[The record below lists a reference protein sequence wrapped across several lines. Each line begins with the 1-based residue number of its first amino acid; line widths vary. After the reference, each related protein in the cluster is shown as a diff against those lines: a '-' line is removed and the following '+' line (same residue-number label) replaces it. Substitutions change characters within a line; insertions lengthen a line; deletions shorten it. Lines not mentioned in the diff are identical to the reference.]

1 MENNKRVTCLVLSI
15 VILIISIITPL
26 TVDAKMNGIDVSNWQ
41 RGINVTQM
49 HDVEFVIAKA
59 TEATSYVNPDC
70 DRVYQDAKNSGK
82 KTGVYH
88 FARTGD
94 AIAQAKYFVDHISG
108 YIGHS
113 VLVLDYESS
122 AVEQGVGW
130 AKDWLDAVY
139 NMTGVKPVI
148 YMSNSVIHR
157 YDWSEVS
164 KNYALWNAGY
174 YAGYSTIYGFVDNPP
189 LRGSLGEF
197 YDNTVLYQY
206 TSSGRLRGWAENLD
220 LDIFYGD
227 SADWDRLAGY
237 VASDDYK
244 PSEPNHNTEDRVVRY
259 TVQSGDTLSYIAKR
273 YNTTYKYLAELN
285 GITNPNL
292 IYSGQVLTISGT
304 YSSNTNTETVTT
316 YTVKSGDCLSNIGK
330 RLGVSWIDIANR
342 NGIHS
347 PYTIFPGQVLTV
359 ASGAQSTN
367 GPQCYTVRSG
377 DTLSHIATRYGT
389 SYKTLAKLNGI
400 KNPNLIYTGQTL
412 RLW

>member
-1 MENNKRVTCLVLSI
+1 MKKTKDLIALFLSFMIVVALPVTAS
-15 VILIISIITPL
+15 
-26 TVDAKMNGIDVSNWQ
+26 ANMNGIDVSNWQ
-41 RGINVTQM
+41 RGIDVTQM

-59 TEATSYVNPDC
+59 TEGTSYVNPDC

-88 FARTGD
+88 FARKGD
-94 AIAQAKYFVDHISG
+94 AITQAKYFVDHISG

-122 AVEQGVGW
+122 AVEQGVEW

-157 YDWSEVS
+157 YDWTSVSEHYS
-164 KNYALWNAGY
+164 LWNAGY
-174 YAGYSTIYGFVDNPP
+174 YSGYNTIYGFIDNPP

-206 TSSGRLRGWAENLD
+206 TSSGRLRGWPENLD
-220 LDIFYGD
+220 LDIFYGG
-227 SADWDRLAGY
+227 SADWDKLAGY
-237 VASDDYK
+237 VASDNYK
-244 PSEPNHNTEDRVVRY
+244 PSEPNHKAEDRVVYY
-259 TVQSGDTLSYIAKR
+259 TVRSGDTLSRIAQR

-285 GITNPNL
+285 GIANPNL
-292 IYSGQVLTISGT
+292 IYPGQVLTISGA
-304 YSSNTNTETVTT
+304 YSSNTNTESVTS
-316 YTVKSGDCLSNIGK
+316 YTVKTGDCLSVIGK
-330 RLGVSWIDIANR
+330 RLGVSWLDIANR

-347 PYTIFPGQVLTV
+347 PYTIFTGQVLTV
-359 ASGAQSTN
+359 TSGSQLTN
-367 GPQCYTVRSG
+367 RSQYYTVQTG
-377 DTLSHIATRYGT
+377 DTLSGIASQYNTNYQ
-389 SYKTLAKLNGI
+389 TLANLNGI
-400 KNPNLIYTGQTL
+400 ANPNLIYKGQTI

>member
-1 MENNKRVTCLVLSI
+1 MKKSKGLIALFLSVMLVVSLPVTAS
-15 VILIISIITPL
+15 
-26 TVDAKMNGIDVSNWQ
+26 ANMNGIDVSNWQ
-41 RGINVTQM
+41 RGIDVTQM

-59 TEATSYVNPDC
+59 TEGTSYVNPDC

-88 FARTGD
+88 FARKGD

-122 AVEQGVGW
+122 AVDQGVGW

-157 YDWSEVS
+157 YDWRSVSEHYS
-164 KNYALWNAGY
+164 LWNAGY
-174 YAGYSTIYGFVDNPP
+174 YSGYNTIYGFVDNPP

-206 TSSGRLRGWAENLD
+206 TSSGRLRGWSENLD

-227 SADWDRLAGY
+227 SADWDKLAGY
-237 VASDDYK
+237 VASDNYK
-244 PSEPNHNTEDRVVRY
+244 PSEPNHKAEDRVVYY
-259 TVQSGDTLSYIAKR
+259 TVQSGDTLSRIAQR

-292 IYSGQVLTISGT
+292 IYPGQVLTISGA
-304 YSSNTNTETVTT
+304 YSSNTNTESVAT
-316 YTVKSGDCLSNIGK
+316 YTVKTGDCLSAIGK
-330 RLGVSWIDIANR
+330 RLGVSWLDIANR

-359 ASGAQSTN
+359 ASGSQLTN
-367 GPQCYTVRSG
+367 RSQYYTVRSG
-377 DTLSHIATRYGT
+377 DTLSGIAVQYNTNYQ
-389 SYKTLAKLNGI
+389 TLANLNGI
-400 KNPNLIYTGQTL
+400 ANPNLIYKGQTI

>member
-1 MENNKRVTCLVLSI
+1 MKKSKGLIALFLSFMVVVALPVTAS
-15 VILIISIITPL
+15 
-26 TVDAKMNGIDVSNWQ
+26 ANMNGIDVSNWQ
-41 RGINVTQM
+41 SGIDVTQM

-59 TEATSYVNPDC
+59 TEGTSYVNPDC

-88 FARTGD
+88 FARKGD
-94 AIAQAKYFVDHISG
+94 AITQAKYFVDHISG

-113 VLVLDYESS
+113 VLVLDYEAS

-157 YDWSEVS
+157 YDWTSVSEHYS
-164 KNYALWNAGY
+164 LWNAGY
-174 YAGYSTIYGFVDNPP
+174 YSGYNTIYGFVDNPP

-206 TSSGRLRGWAENLD
+206 TSSGRLRGWPENLD
-220 LDIFYGD
+220 LDIFYGG
-227 SADWDRLAGY
+227 SADWDKLAGY
-237 VASDDYK
+237 VASDNYK
-244 PSEPNHNTEDRVVRY
+244 PSEPNHKAEDRVVYY
-259 TVQSGDTLSYIAKR
+259 TVRSGDTLTRIAQR

-285 GITNPNL
+285 GIANPNL
-292 IYSGQVLTISGT
+292 IYPGQVLTISGA
-304 YSSNTNTETVTT
+304 YSSNTNTESVTS
-316 YTVKSGDCLSNIGK
+316 YTVKTGDCLSVIGK
-330 RLGVSWIDIANR
+330 RLGVSWLDIANR

-347 PYTIFPGQVLTV
+347 PYTIFTGQVLTV
-359 ASGAQSTN
+359 TSGSQLTN
-367 GPQCYTVRSG
+367 RSQYYTVRTG
-377 DTLSHIATRYGT
+377 DTLSGIASQYNTNYQ
-389 SYKTLAKLNGI
+389 TLANLNGI
-400 KNPNLIYTGQTL
+400 ANPNLIYKGQTI

>member
-1 MENNKRVTCLVLSI
+1 MKKSKGLIALFLSVMLVVSLPVTPS
-15 VILIISIITPL
+15 
-26 TVDAKMNGIDVSNWQ
+26 ANMNGIDVSNWQ
-41 RGINVTQM
+41 RGIDVTQM

-59 TEATSYVNPDC
+59 TEGTSYVNPDC

-88 FARTGD
+88 FARKGD

-122 AVEQGVGW
+122 AVDQGVGW

-157 YDWSEVS
+157 YDWRSVSEHYS
-164 KNYALWNAGY
+164 LWNAGY
-174 YAGYSTIYGFVDNPP
+174 YSGYNTIYGFVDNPP

-197 YDNTVLYQY
+197 YDNTVMYQY
-206 TSSGRLRGWAENLD
+206 TSSGRLRGWSENLD

-227 SADWDRLAGY
+227 SADWDKLAGY
-237 VASDDYK
+237 VASDNYK
-244 PSEPNHNTEDRVVRY
+244 PSEPNHKAEDRVVYY
-259 TVQSGDTLSYIAKR
+259 TVQSGDTLSRVAQR

-285 GITNPNL
+285 GIANPNL
-292 IYSGQVLTISGT
+292 IYPGQVLTISGA
-304 YSSNTNTETVTT
+304 YSSNTNTESVAT
-316 YTVKSGDCLSNIGK
+316 YTVKTGDCLSAIGK
-330 RLGVSWIDIANR
+330 RLGVSWLDIANR

-359 ASGAQSTN
+359 ASGSQLTN
-367 GPQCYTVRSG
+367 RSQYYTVRSG
-377 DTLSHIATRYGT
+377 DTLSGIAVQYNTNYQ
-389 SYKTLAKLNGI
+389 TLANLNGI
-400 KNPNLIYTGQTL
+400 ANPNLIYKGQTI

>member
-1 MENNKRVTCLVLSI
+1 MKKSKNLIALFLFVMLVVSLPVTAS
-15 VILIISIITPL
+15 
-26 TVDAKMNGIDVSNWQ
+26 ANMNGIDVSNWQ
-41 RGINVTQM
+41 RGIDVTQM

-59 TEATSYVNPDC
+59 TEGTSYVNPDC

-88 FARTGD
+88 FARKGD
-94 AIAQAKYFVDHISG
+94 AITQAKYFVDHISG

-122 AVEQGVGW
+122 AVDQGVGW

-157 YDWSEVS
+157 YDWGSVSEHYS
-164 KNYALWNAGY
+164 LWNAGY
-174 YAGYSTIYGFVDNPP
+174 YSGYNTIYGFVDNPP

-206 TSSGRLRGWAENLD
+206 TSSGRLRGWSENLD

-227 SADWDRLAGY
+227 SADWDKLAGY
-237 VASDDYK
+237 VASDNYK
-244 PSEPNHNTEDRVVRY
+244 PSEPNHKAEDRAVYY
-259 TVQSGDTLSYIAKR
+259 TVQSGDTLSRIAQR

-285 GITNPNL
+285 GIANPNL
-292 IYSGQVLTISGT
+292 IYPGQVLTISGA
-304 YSSNTNTETVTT
+304 YSSNTNTESTAT
-316 YTVKSGDCLSNIGK
+316 YTVKKGDCLSNIGK
-330 RLGVSWIDIANR
+330 RLGVSWLDIANR

-359 ASGAQSTN
+359 ASGSQLTN
-367 GPQCYTVRSG
+367 GSQYYTVRSG
-377 DTLSHIATRYGT
+377 DTLSGIAAQYNTNYQ
-389 SYKTLAKLNGI
+389 TLANLNGI
-400 KNPNLIYTGQTL
+400 ANPNLIYKGQTI

>member
-1 MENNKRVTCLVLSI
+1 MKKSKGLIALFLSVMLVVSLPVTAS
-15 VILIISIITPL
+15 
-26 TVDAKMNGIDVSNWQ
+26 ANMNGIDVSNWQ
-41 RGINVTQM
+41 RGIDVTQM

-59 TEATSYVNPDC
+59 TEGTSYVNPDC

-88 FARTGD
+88 FARKGD

-122 AVEQGVGW
+122 AVDQGVGW
-130 AKDWLDAVY
+130 AKAWLDAVY

-157 YDWSEVS
+157 YDWRSVSEHYS
-164 KNYALWNAGY
+164 LWNAGY
-174 YAGYSTIYGFVDNPP
+174 YSGYNTIYGFVDNPP

-206 TSSGRLRGWAENLD
+206 TSSGRLRGWSENLD

-227 SADWDRLAGY
+227 SADWDKLAGY
-237 VASDDYK
+237 VASDNYK
-244 PSEPNHNTEDRVVRY
+244 PSEPNHKAEDRVVYY
-259 TVQSGDTLSYIAKR
+259 TVQSGDTLSRIAQR

-285 GITNPNL
+285 GIANPNL
-292 IYSGQVLTISGT
+292 IYPGQVLTISGA
-304 YSSNTNTETVTT
+304 YSSNTNTESVAT
-316 YTVKSGDCLSNIGK
+316 YTVKTGDCLSAIGK
-330 RLGVSWIDIANR
+330 RLGVSWLDIANR

-359 ASGAQSTN
+359 ASGSQLTN
-367 GPQCYTVRSG
+367 RSQYYTVRSG
-377 DTLSHIATRYGT
+377 DTLSGIAVQYNTNYQ
-389 SYKTLAKLNGI
+389 TLANLNGI
-400 KNPNLIYTGQTL
+400 ANPNLIYKGQTI

>member
-1 MENNKRVTCLVLSI
+1 MKKSKNLTALFLSVMLVVSLPVKAS
-15 VILIISIITPL
+15 
-26 TVDAKMNGIDVSNWQ
+26 ANMNGIDVSNWQ
-41 RGINVTQM
+41 RGIDVTQM

-59 TEATSYVNPDC
+59 TEGTGYVNPDC

-88 FARTGD
+88 FARKGD

-108 YIGHS
+108 YTGHS
-113 VLVLDYESS
+113 VLVLDYEAS
-122 AVEQGVGW
+122 AVDQGVGW

-157 YDWSEVS
+157 YDWTSVSEHYS
-164 KNYALWNAGY
+164 LWNAGY
-174 YAGYSTIYGFVDNPP
+174 YSGYNTIYGFVDNPP

-206 TSSGRLRGWAENLD
+206 TSSGRLRGWPENLD

-227 SADWDRLAGY
+227 SADWDKLAGY
-237 VASDDYK
+237 VASDNYK
-244 PSEPNHNTEDRVVRY
+244 PSEPNHKEEDRVVYY
-259 TVQSGDTLSYIAKR
+259 TVQSGDTLSRIAQR

-285 GITNPNL
+285 GIANPNL
-292 IYSGQVLTISGT
+292 IYPGQVLTISGA
-304 YSSNTNTETVTT
+304 YPSNTNTESVTT
-316 YTVKSGDCLSNIGK
+316 YTVKTGDCLYTIGK
-330 RLGVSWIDIANR
+330 RLGVSWLDIANR

-347 PYTIFPGQVLTV
+347 PYIIHPGQVLAV
-359 ASGAQSTN
+359 ASGSQTS
-367 GPQCYTVRSG
+367 GISQYYTVRSG
-377 DTLSHIATRYGT
+377 DTLSDIASRYHT
-389 SYKTLAKLNGI
+389 SYQTLASLNGI
-400 KNPNLIYTGQTL
+400 ANPDLIYKGQTI